1 MKCQTPGELGLSMSI
16 ASDAAARPDDIAADA
31 FAVLGSGRQIAP
43 FSGRPGGLTLDDA
56 YRVIAKLE
64 VARNARGEHAVGRK
78 IGFTNRTIWAEY
90 GVYAPV
96 WGYVTDHSVHE
107 LAATDALPL
116 QGLAEPRIEPE
127 IVFGLATTPSLEM
140 DEAALTRC
148 IDWVAHGYEIVQ
160 SIFPQWKFA
169 PADTV
174 AANGLHGALLIG
186 KRHAF
191 QPRATEWAREL
202 AAFDID
208 LYCNGALADRGHAA
222 NVLGSPVSALRHLV
236 ALLAEDAV
244 NPPLKAGEIVTTGTL
259 TRALPIAPGETWTTQ
274 LRGIALEGI
283 SLRLA

>member
-1 MKCQTPGELGLSMSI
+1 MSL
-16 ASDAAARPDDIAADA
+16 ASDAAAGPDDIAADA

-43 FSGRPGGLTLDDA
+43 FSGRSGGLTLDNA
-56 YRVIAKLE
+56 YRAMAKLE
-64 VARNARGEHAVGRK
+64 AARNARGEHAVGRK

-96 WGYVTDHSVHE
+96 WGYVTDRSVHE

-127 IVFGLATTPSLEM
+127 IVFGLATAPNPEM

-186 KRHAF
+186 KRQAF
-191 QPRATEWAREL
+191 QPRAAEWTREL

-208 LYCNGALADRGHAA
+208 LCCNGALADRGHAA
-222 NVLGSPVSALRHLV
+222 NVLGSPVAALRHLV

-244 NPPLKAGEIVTTGTL
+244 NPSLNAGEIVTTGTL
-259 TRALPIAPGETWTTQ
+259 TRALPIAPGETWTTT

-283 SLRLA
+283 SLRFA

>member
-1 MKCQTPGELGLSMSI
+1 M
-16 ASDAAARPDDIAADA
+16 
-31 FAVLGSGRQIAP
+31 
-43 FSGRPGGLTLDDA
+43 
-56 YRVIAKLE
+56 
-64 VARNARGEHAVGRK
+64 
-78 IGFTNRTIWAEY
+78 
-90 GVYAPV
+90 
-96 WGYVTDHSVHE
+96 HE
-107 LAATDALPL
+107 LAARPVLPL

-127 IVFGLATTPSLEM
+127 IIFGLAEAPSPNM
-140 DEAALTRC
+140 DEAALARC

-160 SIFPQWKFA
+160 SIFPQWKFT

-191 QPRATEWAREL
+191 QPRAAEWAREL

-236 ALLAEDAV
+236 ELLAEDAV

-259 TRALPIAPGETWTTQ
+259 TRALPIAPGETWTTK

-283 SLRLA
+283 SLRFA